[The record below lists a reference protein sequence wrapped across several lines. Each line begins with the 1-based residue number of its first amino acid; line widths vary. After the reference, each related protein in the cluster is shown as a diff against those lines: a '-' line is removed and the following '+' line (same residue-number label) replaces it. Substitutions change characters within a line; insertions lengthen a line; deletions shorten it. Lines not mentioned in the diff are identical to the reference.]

1 MALQDKYAQL
11 IQYASGNGI
20 TNLSVAEQ
28 DNVLYVTCTA
38 PSNQAKDELW
48 KLYET
53 IDPEMRSG
61 DLVLNVTVDQ
71 TAAAQTYEVKSG
83 DNLSK
88 IASKYSGISWKD
100 IFEANKDVI
109 KDPDKIYPGQVLKI
123 PM

>member
-11 IQYASGNGI
+11 IQYASGNGV
-20 TNLSVAEQ
+20 TNLSVVEQ
-28 DNVLYVTCTA
+28 DGVLYVTCTA

-48 KLYET
+48 KIYET

-71 TAAAQTYEVKSG
+71 SAVQTYEVKPG

-88 IASKYSGISWKD
+88 IAGKYSGISWKD

-109 KDPDKIYPGQVLKI
+109 KDPDKIFPGQVLKI

>member
-71 TAAAQTYEVKSG
+71 AAAAQTYEVKSG